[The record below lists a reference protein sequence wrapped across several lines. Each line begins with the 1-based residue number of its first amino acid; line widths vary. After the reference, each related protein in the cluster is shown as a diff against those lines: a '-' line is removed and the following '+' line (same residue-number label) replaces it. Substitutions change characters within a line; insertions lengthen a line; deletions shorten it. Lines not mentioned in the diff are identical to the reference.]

1 MDDNDLKPKGDN
13 VHPGNT
19 TDPASTSRDTIRLDD
34 PDSVRAW
41 LTAVRPLVDEIIE
54 WGRDAARPKRERVLS
69 HWEVLRRIRRA
80 ARTLEDLFAA
90 AARALDTK

>member
-1 MDDNDLKPKGDN
+1 MDDNDLKPKRDD

-19 TDPASTSRDTIRLDD
+19 SESPSTSRDPIRFDD

-41 LTAVRPLVDEIIE
+41 LTAVRPLVGEIIE

-90 AARALDTK
+90 AERALDTK